1 MPESQHSG
9 TSSGNIFTWGPTT
22 QGLCHVVRLL
32 EIIQKNVIFECM
44 ENVHK
49 RTSAVFEG
57 FCGFSKELAWSSH
70 RAAVGLYIN
79 LRQRDRKPAGPRA
92 GHWPPGLCR
101 CTQGFAA
108 PSLPNSAGSAVWAMR
123 RGNELSFSLSSQPM
137 SL

>member
-49 RTSAVFEG
+49 RTSAAFEG

-70 RAAVGLYIN
+70 RAAVGCTSTSGKGIGN
-79 LRQRDRKPAGPRA
+79 LQAPARGTGLRVSAAAPRA
-92 GHWPPGLCR
+92 
-101 CTQGFAA
+101 
-108 PSLPNSAGSAVWAMR
+108 SLPLPSRPQLEAQCG
-123 RGNELSFSLSSQPM
+123 L
-137 SL
+137 